1 LTRILGVRISQLRSW
16 FFRFTVTIECTEY
29 LKKLLVRYFF
39 GRKQVY
45 KFTEKKTFCDE
56 LKKNTNLQVRRW
68 LWDFVSRS
76 SFLKANFSILPP
88 SFDTI
93 ALKESIWMSLLWS
106 QYSSNKSI
114 YSRNWSFDGSPVQT
128 LNNPWF

>member
-1 LTRILGVRISQLRSW
+1 MNQNIWGQNKSTPVISGNYIFFDLPSQSKALNISKSSW
-16 FFRFTVTIECTEY
+16 SGISSVVSRFINS
-29 LKKLLVRYFF
+29 LKWSLY
-39 GRKQVY
+39 QVLSW
-45 KFTEKKTFCDE
+45 KDTD
-56 LKKNTNLQVRRW
+56 LQVRRW

-128 LNNPWF
+128 